1 MKTLFN
7 DGWEFTKQP
16 LHTTYE
22 AIMEKQKEFEPV
34 GLPHDWLI
42 YQTGNLYEDS
52 TGWYRKRFVWSKQ
65 EKELVFLRFDGIY
78 MDSKVYVNGKR

>member
-34 GLPHDWLI
+34 GLPMI
-42 YQTGNLYEDS
+42 GLYIRLEICMK
-52 TGWYRKRFVWSKQ
+52 TVQ
-65 EKELVFLRFDGIY
+65 DGIERGLSGV
-78 MDSKVYVNGKR
+78 SKRRNLCF